1 MSALLQS
8 IADAVATGLASKNWA
23 IAGTTVGRANW
34 ISKGPEQL
42 VAPAIVVTA
51 GNRET
56 VRIARPSQ
64 RQNDYTVQVYVA
76 QKVDTDAEVT
86 AISDQ
91 AEAVLD
97 ALMDH
102 SFAGVT
108 FPAGTV
114 SPLTVTIETN
124 PDDALNE
131 RVVRT
136 LKQAG
141 VEFRRGTS
149 GGGNQLRQPYLRQL
163 LGERE
168 YAQYPEVDHV
178 HFYGYYLGNYPELD
192 AAKIPELCA
201 HLNQL

>member
-1 MSALLQS
+1 MSAFLQS
-8 IADAVATGLASKNWA
+8 LADAVATGLAAKSWA
-23 IAGTTVGRANW
+23 IAGTTVERANW

-42 VAPAIVVTA
+42 VVPAIVVTA

-86 AISDQ
+86 AISNQ

-102 SFAGVT
+102 AYPGVT
-108 FPAGTV
+108 FPTGTV

-131 RVVRT
+131 RNVWRASIVATYRFF
-136 LKQAG
+136 A
-141 VEFRRGTS
+141 
-149 GGGNQLRQPYLRQL
+149 
-163 LGERE
+163 
-168 YAQYPEVDHV
+168 
-178 HFYGYYLGNYPELD
+178 
-192 AAKIPELCA
+192 
-201 HLNQL
+201 

>member
-1 MSALLQS
+1 MSAFLQS
-8 IADAVATGLASKNWA
+8 LADAVATGLAAKNWA
-23 IAGTTVGRANW
+23 IAGTTVERANW

-42 VAPAIVVTA
+42 VVPAIVVTA

-102 SFAGVT
+102 SYPGIT

-114 SPLTVTIETN
+114 SPITVTIETN

-131 RVVRT
+131 RNVWRASIVATYRFF
-136 LKQAG
+136 A
-141 VEFRRGTS
+141 
-149 GGGNQLRQPYLRQL
+149 
-163 LGERE
+163 
-168 YAQYPEVDHV
+168 
-178 HFYGYYLGNYPELD
+178 
-192 AAKIPELCA
+192 
-201 HLNQL
+201 

>member
-8 IADAVATGLASKNWA
+8 IADAVAAGLAAKAWA
-23 IAGTTVGRANW
+23 IAGTTVERANW

-42 VAPAIVVTA
+42 VVPAIVVTA

-86 AISDQ
+86 AISNQ

-102 SFAGVT
+102 SYPGVT
-108 FPAGTV
+108 FPTGTV

-131 RVVRT
+131 RNVWRASIVATYRFF
-136 LKQAG
+136 A
-141 VEFRRGTS
+141 
-149 GGGNQLRQPYLRQL
+149 
-163 LGERE
+163 
-168 YAQYPEVDHV
+168 
-178 HFYGYYLGNYPELD
+178 
-192 AAKIPELCA
+192 
-201 HLNQL
+201 

>member
-1 MSALLQS
+1 MSAFLQS
-8 IADAVATGLASKNWA
+8 LADAVATGLAAKSWA
-23 IAGTTVGRANW
+23 IAGTTVERANW

-42 VAPAIVVTA
+42 VAPAIVVTV

-86 AISDQ
+86 AISNQ

-102 SFAGVT
+102 SYPGIT

-131 RVVRT
+131 RNVWRASIVATYRFF
-136 LKQAG
+136 A
-141 VEFRRGTS
+141 
-149 GGGNQLRQPYLRQL
+149 
-163 LGERE
+163 
-168 YAQYPEVDHV
+168 
-178 HFYGYYLGNYPELD
+178 
-192 AAKIPELCA
+192 
-201 HLNQL
+201 

>member
-8 IADAVATGLASKNWA
+8 IADAVATGLAAKAWA
-23 IAGTTVGRANW
+23 IAGTTVERANW

-42 VAPAIVVTA
+42 VVPAIVVTA

-86 AISDQ
+86 AISNQ

-102 SFAGVT
+102 SYPGVT
-108 FPAGTV
+108 FPTGTV
-114 SPLTVTIETN
+114 SPITVTIETN

-131 RVVRT
+131 RNVWRASIVATYRFF
-136 LKQAG
+136 A
-141 VEFRRGTS
+141 
-149 GGGNQLRQPYLRQL
+149 
-163 LGERE
+163 
-168 YAQYPEVDHV
+168 
-178 HFYGYYLGNYPELD
+178 
-192 AAKIPELCA
+192 
-201 HLNQL
+201 

>member
-8 IADAVATGLASKNWA
+8 IADAVAAGLASKSWA
-23 IAGTTVGRANW
+23 IAGTTVERANW

-42 VAPAIVVTA
+42 VVPAIVVTA

-86 AISDQ
+86 AISNQ

-102 SFAGVT
+102 SYPGVT
-108 FPAGTV
+108 FPTGTV

-131 RVVRT
+131 RNVWRASIVATYRFF
-136 LKQAG
+136 A
-141 VEFRRGTS
+141 
-149 GGGNQLRQPYLRQL
+149 
-163 LGERE
+163 
-168 YAQYPEVDHV
+168 
-178 HFYGYYLGNYPELD
+178 
-192 AAKIPELCA
+192 
-201 HLNQL
+201 

>member
-23 IAGTTVGRANW
+23 IAGTTVERANW

-131 RVVRT
+131 RNIWRASIVATYRYF
-136 LKQAG
+136 A
-141 VEFRRGTS
+141 
-149 GGGNQLRQPYLRQL
+149 
-163 LGERE
+163 
-168 YAQYPEVDHV
+168 
-178 HFYGYYLGNYPELD
+178 
-192 AAKIPELCA
+192 
-201 HLNQL
+201 